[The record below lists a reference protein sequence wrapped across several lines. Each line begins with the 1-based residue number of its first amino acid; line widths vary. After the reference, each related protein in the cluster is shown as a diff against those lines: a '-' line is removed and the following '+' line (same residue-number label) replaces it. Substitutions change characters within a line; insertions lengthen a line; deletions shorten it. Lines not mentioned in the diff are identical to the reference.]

1 MFFNHLEN
9 VRNIQLA
16 EQLYS
21 SCQLF
26 VSNEKILMMGQAEH
40 SLNLVHTSE

>member
-9 VRNIQLA
+9 VRNIQFT

-21 SCQLF
+21 SCQLY

-40 SLNLVHTSE
+40 ILNLVHISE

>member
-9 VRNIQLA
+9 VRSIQLT
-16 EQLYS
+16 EQLCS
-21 SCQLF
+21 SCKLN
-26 VSNEKILMMGQAEH
+26 VSEEKILMMGQAEH